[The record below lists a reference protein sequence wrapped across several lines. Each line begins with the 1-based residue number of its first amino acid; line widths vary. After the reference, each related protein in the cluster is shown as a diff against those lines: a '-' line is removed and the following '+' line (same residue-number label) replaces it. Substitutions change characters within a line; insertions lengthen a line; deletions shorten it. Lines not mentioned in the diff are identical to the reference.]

1 MSTVKTFCVV
11 AGLLLTNNITKA
23 HVVKPPTD
31 NNYSKLDKSLVLQHV
46 NEMNA
51 DLDIKLNTLVEKKI
65 ISLTSRKRSGTETLL
80 GRASTYFPIFETY
93 LKAYNLPEELK
104 YLPVIESSLILNVNS
119 KVGAAGLWQFM
130 KSTGKAYGLRIDDQ
144 VDERLDILK
153 SSEAA
158 ARLLVDLHKMFGDWP
173 LALAAYNCGP
183 TRVRKAINK
192 RRTKNFWKI
201 RSLLPKETQD
211 YVVKFMAT
219 AYVMSYYQ
227 FYDLRPSYPDYDL
240 QFVKTF
246 KFYGENN
253 LAALAKESGASVK
266 VLKTLNPSY
275 KTGVIPANPYGN
287 YVVFPR
293 LGLKPSFRSAETQG
307 TYSSN

>member
-1 MSTVKTFCVV
+1 MSTVKTFCVAV
-11 AGLLLTNNITKA
+11 SLLLASSTSKA
-23 HVVKPPTD
+23 HAIKPPAK
-31 NNYSKLDKSLVLQHV
+31 NNFSKLNKHLVLKQV

-51 DLDIKLNTLVEKKI
+51 DLEIKLNSLVEKKI
-65 ISLTSRKRSGTETLL
+65 ISLTARRRTEIEQLL
-80 GRASTYFPIFETY
+80 GRAATYFPVFETY

-104 YLPVIESSLILNVNS
+104 YLPVIESSLILNANS
-119 KVGAAGLWQFM
+119 KAGAAGLWQFM

-183 TRVRKAINK
+183 TRVRKAINQ

-219 AYVMSYYQ
+219 SYVMSYYH
-227 FYDLRPSYPDYDL
+227 FYDLRPNYPDYDL
-240 QFVKTF
+240 QFVKTL
-246 KFYGENN
+246 KFYGENS
-253 LAALAKESGASVK
+253 LTALSEESGISVK
-266 VLKTLNPSY
+266 VLKKLNPSY
-275 KTGVIPANPYGN
+275 KTGVIPSNPYGN

-293 LGLKPSFRSAETQG
+293 LGLNTSFRSSEIDESI
-307 TYSSN
+307 SSN